1 MKTLNYWVALTLVF
15 TGACSD
21 HRERLKPTL
30 STITESV
37 YASGTV
43 KAAGQY
49 SAFSTVS
56 GIVADLWVQAG
67 DTVGKGQVLM
77 RLENQTARLHTED
90 ARLALEL
97 SHENSR
103 RQSGRLRELELQ
115 VSQARGKYQLDSS
128 LYFRQLRLWEQQ
140 IGSRLDLEQKQL
152 AFITGRNHYQ
162 AARSA
167 LAQQRTQV
175 RIDLQR
181 ARVNY
186 DISRHQ
192 ANDYVVRSNIDG
204 KVYELPREIGELVT
218 PQTPLAIL
226 GRTDRFLLELQV
238 DEQDIARVK
247 TGLPVAITLDSYPG
261 RAFAG
266 RVEKI
271 YPLLDDRS
279 RTFQVDACFVDPP
292 PALYP
297 HLTAEANIILET
309 RQHVMVIP
317 RDYLVED
324 RYVWAAKDRKKAV
337 QTGLRD
343 YRKVE
348 IRQGLDTSQFIYK
361 PQ

>member
-1 MKTLNYWVALTLVF
+1 MKILTYWVAFALVV
-15 TGACSD
+15 TGACSER
-21 HRERLKPTL
+21 RERLKPTL
-30 STITESV
+30 RTITESV

-67 DTVGKGQVLM
+67 DTVRKGQALM
-77 RLENQTARLHTED
+77 RLENQTASLHTED
-90 ARLALEL
+90 ARLALAL
-97 SHENSR
+97 SRENSR
-103 RQSGRLRELELQ
+103 RHSGRLRELELQ
-115 VSQARGKYQLDSS
+115 VSQARDKYQLDSS
-128 LYFRQLRLWEQQ
+128 LYFRQQRLWEHQ
-140 IGSRLDLEQKQL
+140 IGSRLDLEEKQL
-152 AFITGRNHYQ
+152 AFISGRNHYQ

-167 LAQQRTQV
+167 LAQQQTQMH
-175 RIDLQR
+175 IELQR

-186 DISRHQ
+186 DINQQQ
-192 ANDYVVRSNIDG
+192 ASDYLVRSNIDG
-204 KVYELPREIGELVT
+204 KVYELPRKRGELVT
-218 PQTPLAIL
+218 PQMPLAIL
-226 GRTDRFLLELQV
+226 GQSEHFLLELQV

-247 TGLPVAITLDSYPG
+247 TGQPVAITLDSYPG
-261 RAFAG
+261 RAFVG

-271 YPLLDDRS
+271 YPIMNEGA
-279 RTFQVDACFVDPP
+279 RTFQVDACFEDPP

-309 RQHVMVIP
+309 RQHVIVIP

-324 RYVWAAKDRKKAV
+324 RYVWVAKDRKKAV